1 MKKLL
6 TDWRTYLLI
15 VQMVVCV
22 FLLFCE
28 VDTSRGVFRFI
39 VDIVLTRFAGII
51 ILLFIVDQY
60 GRWYKDSGLDR
71 IFGGENEKENEP
83 QIK

>member
-28 VDTSRGVFRFI
+28 PDTSRGVFRFF
-39 VDIVLTRFAGII
+39 VDMILTRCAGII
-51 ILLFIVDQY
+51 ILLCIFDQY
-60 GRWYKDSGLDR
+60 GRWYKDNNLDR
-71 IFGGENEKENEP
+71 IFGEEDENEN
-83 QIK
+83 